1 MRPIG
6 AAVEFDGS
14 HEFFAGQIDIDY
26 RPTRPRRHVEVYLKG
41 APIPVAELCA
51 KSDQCA
57 YEQEVRLVRTLP
69 DCRPTGACPAELP
82 DLRSADPGGRHQV
95 CNPGRAYAR
104 GRTAGNLRAADGDRY
119 LCRWPPSTTPASPS
133 APAGSCRSFWAARFR
148 GTRSPRCAPKAS
160 SPPGRTAL
168 RPARLRLCHHAGV
181 PLPLRVRILARPAG
195 HRDARGRWTARPV
208 GRDVSRCRR
217 FGVGAETRV

>member
-57 YEQEVRLVRTLP
+57 YEQEVKLVRTLP

-168 RPARLRLCHHAGV
+168 RPARPTPMSPRRRSSPTSGSNPCATCRTSRRSRTLDCSAGRAGRLAV
-181 PLPLRVRILARPAG
+181 PTF
-195 HRDARGRWTARPV
+195 W
-208 GRDVSRCRR
+208 RR
-217 FGVGAETRV
+217 S